1 MSFHLFAFKS
11 LWVDFHE
18 KWIIMILLKL
28 VGNLHFALNSDTVM
42 TLDLKNIEFKHAF
55 DVVLLHTVDVFGT
68 VGFSYTYS

>member
-1 MSFHLFAFKS
+1 
-11 LWVDFHE
+11 
-18 KWIIMILLKL
+18 MILLKL

-68 VGFSYTYS
+68 VRFSCTYS